1 MSKKLNKL
9 DDGKLEKFN
18 KTIMVLKDSLKTNP
32 RNHNLYIS
40 LGNEYLKLRR
50 FELAFQSYFSA
61 YNLEPQNA
69 DISVCIGCVH
79 REVGNY
85 NDAVSAFLNAIK
97 LDKNCVKAYIDLS
110 DVYFNLGRH
119 KEGLEYIYKVDGFI
133 QFQVD
138 DGFSVSKGNI

>member
-1 MSKKLNKL
+1 MSKNLHKL
-9 DDGKLEKFN
+9 DDDKLEKFN
-18 KTIMVLKDSLKTNP
+18 KIIMVLKNSLKATP
-32 RNHNLYIS
+32 KNHNLYIS
-40 LGNEYLKLRR
+40 LGNEYLKLSR
-50 FELAFQSYFSA
+50 FELAFKSYFSA
-61 YNLEPQNA
+61 YNLDPKNA
-69 DISVCIGCVH
+69 DISVCIGCFH

-97 LDKNCVKAYIDLS
+97 LNKNCVKAYVDLS
-110 DVYFNLGRH
+110 NVYFNLGRH

>member
-1 MSKKLNKL
+1 MSEDLNKL
-9 DDGKLEKFN
+9 DDGNLEKFN
-18 KTIMVLKDSLKTNP
+18 KTIGVLKNSLKRAP
-32 RNHNLYIS
+32 KNHNLYIS
-40 LGNEYLKLRR
+40 LGNEYLKLSR
-50 FELAFQSYFSA
+50 FELAFKSYFSA
-61 YNLEPQNA
+61 YNLDPKNA

-133 QFQVD
+133 QFQVV

>member
-1 MSKKLNKL
+1 MDPK
-9 DDGKLEKFN
+9 
-18 KTIMVLKDSLKTNP
+18 
-32 RNHNLYIS
+32 
-40 LGNEYLKLRR
+40 
-50 FELAFQSYFSA
+50 
-61 YNLEPQNA
+61 NA
-69 DISVCIGCVH
+69 DISVCIGRVH

-97 LDKNCVKAYIDLS
+97 LDKNCVKAYVDLS